1 MNNNIVWQ
9 EIDDRLAE
17 TVNGGVNASW
27 QSLYLDSVGAL
38 QVNGGDGI
46 QNNYYFYF
54 NFGGGRHKR

>member
-17 TVNGGVNASW
+17 TVNGGANRS
-27 QSLYLDSVGAL
+27 QSLYLGSVGAL

-46 QNNYYFYF
+46 QNNFYINF
-54 NFGGGRHKR
+54 NFGRGRHKR